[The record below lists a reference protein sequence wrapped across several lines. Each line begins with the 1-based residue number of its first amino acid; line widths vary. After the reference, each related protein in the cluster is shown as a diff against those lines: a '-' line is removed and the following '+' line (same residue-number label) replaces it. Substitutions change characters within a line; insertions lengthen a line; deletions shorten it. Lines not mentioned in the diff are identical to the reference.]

1 MVTHIMQYLSVSD
14 RKDAAL
20 VCRRWYQ
27 ASLDPK
33 IQKNLVLSVKSS
45 VTNPRPFTGL
55 RNRLGELWECFL
67 NWYADFPLSMCA
79 YQHVTYTTSPKVIN
93 LWLPALA
100 LHFQCRLK
108 MEDIFSPHILGRSL
122 DNMIGPNFYAF
133 NLKYFTFYG
142 VFHCNNIAAYLS
154 KTLISLSAGRVG
166 YSDLPWFHM
175 Q

>member
-55 RNRLGELWECFL
+55 RNRLGE
-67 NWYADFPLSMCA
+67 S
-79 YQHVTYTTSPKVIN
+79 
-93 LWLPALA
+93 
-100 LHFQCRLK
+100 
-108 MEDIFSPHILGRSL
+108 
-122 DNMIGPNFYAF
+122 
-133 NLKYFTFYG
+133 
-142 VFHCNNIAAYLS
+142 
-154 KTLISLSAGRVG
+154 
-166 YSDLPWFHM
+166 
-175 Q
+175 

>member
-45 VTNPRPFTGL
+45 VTIPRPFTGL

-79 YQHVTYTTSPKVIN
+79 YQHVTYSPTTSQQVIN
-93 LWLPALA
+93 LLLPALA
-100 LHFQCRLK
+100 LSFQCWLK
-108 MEDIFSPHILGRSL
+108 RKIFSPIIYLGRCL
-122 DNMIGPNFYAF
+122 DNMIGPDFMHLIWNILHFMGF
-133 NLKYFTFYG
+133 FTAIILQRIYPK
-142 VFHCNNIAAYLS
+142 L
-154 KTLISLSAGRVG
+154 
-166 YSDLPWFHM
+166 
-175 Q
+175 